1 MMISMVRFVHKCGVL
16 ALAFLLT
23 FDFWCGGFANASAM
37 LTGMRAVRVSKCKH
51 ERVSTRAKEGPRHA
65 TFPRVFRSPV
75 FLTEGAHPPPISQDP
90 VGFTAL
96 HWNVPE
102 LFTMVVDF
110 HAAPQSLPDK
120 ISPHVLYSVLNL

>member
-1 MMISMVRFVHKCGVL
+1 MMISMVRLVHKYAVL

-23 FDFWCGGFANASAM
+23 FDVWCGGFANASAI
-37 LTGMRAVRVSKCKH
+37 LTGMHAVRVLKCKH
-51 ERVSTRAKEGPRHA
+51 ERLSAREKERPRHA
-65 TFPRVFRSPV
+65 TFPRIFRPPV
-75 FLTEGAHPPPISQDP
+75 FLAKGAYPSPISQDP

-110 HAAPQSLPDK
+110 HAAPQRLPDK
-120 ISPHVLYSVLNL
+120 LSPHVYYSVLTL